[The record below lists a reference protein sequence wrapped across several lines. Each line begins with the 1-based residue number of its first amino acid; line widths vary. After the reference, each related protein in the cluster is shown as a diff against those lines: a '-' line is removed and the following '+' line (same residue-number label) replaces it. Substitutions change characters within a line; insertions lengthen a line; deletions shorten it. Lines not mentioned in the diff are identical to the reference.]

1 MLLLLQSLEALG
13 RIDTIIERFVGVQV
27 SCLNVS
33 ELCCVELFC
42 SLCCERLDSIVF
54 SAQDVLLAKTVA
66 ARWKV
71 GICRLRTVHTVRTL
85 TGESEKQQTSGAMR
99 IKHISAMPH
108 LPTQID
114 VSRFF
119 T

>member
-13 RIDTIIERFVGVQV
+13 RIDTIIERFVSVQV

-71 GICRLRTVHTVRTL
+71 GLCRLRTVHTYCTNTDGRERETTDVR
-85 TGESEKQQTSGAMR
+85 GYEN
-99 IKHISAMPH
+99 
-108 LPTQID
+108 
-114 VSRFF
+114 
-119 T
+119 